1 MAKKSVASTNVSIGA
16 NLNGLKRGL
25 KIASS
30 KLRRFGTQAKQIGTT
45 LSTGISAPLIGL
57 GAISVRTFSTFEAE
71 MSKVKA
77 VSGATENQFKTLEAQ
92 AKKLGATTTFTASE
106 VAGLQVEFAK
116 LGFTASEI
124 DKVTESTLYLAQAGG
139 AELGR
144 AAEVAGS
151 TLRAFGLA
159 AEETGRVTD
168 VMAKSFATSSLD
180 MESFAEAMKTV
191 APIAKATGVSME
203 EASGMLGVLANNGIK
218 GSIAGTA
225 LKKIL
230 SDLHKEGKPMTQ
242 TFKELSNQNISLADA
257 NDLVGDRAKGA
268 LLVLTEQMGLVDEL
282 TLSYQNA
289 EGAAQAMAEEMM
301 DNTAGAFK
309 TLQSATEGALI
320 EIGEAITENE
330 IFKGVLEK
338 LTATVGKITKAISG
352 MTAAEQYNKVILAG
366 LLALVPLVITAV
378 GALSIA
384 FGSLTAAMGPV
395 GIAIAGVV
403 LAYQALKKE
412 VTESDEVIKEA
423 LQSENFVK
431 AQENLKQRLAEVN
444 AQLKLRK
451 EALQRATEA
460 GRIEQ
465 KDREKAAVDKLEKQR
480 LKLLEALKGVQDKNT
495 ESLETYRQAMNDYA
509 EEQRKARGEQ
519 DKGSKATAKGTKKLS
534 EYAKAMQRVNAI
546 SKERKEIN
554 EAFGQDLDTTP
565 FEDFDPLPFDEEEVD
580 EKFENL
586 RKNYA
591 KLRLAQIELAKHG
604 GEAIQNFATTTI
616 AGMAEIAGAMI
627 VGEASFKDMG
637 RFILGSFADLLMSLG
652 QMFIQYSIAV
662 SSFVQALLMGPT
674 PIGAGLALAAGIAM
688 IAAAGAIK
696 ASMAK
701 ATEGIPALAE
711 GGIVTGPTLA
721 LIGEGR
727 ESEAVIPLSKLP
739 QIAGANGGAVEVYGR
754 ISGQDILLS
763 SEKAG
768 RVRTRYRGF

>member
-57 GAISVRTFSTFEAE
+57 GAIAVRTFQGFEAE

-77 VSGATENQFKTLEAQ
+77 VSGATAQEFKILEDQ
-92 AKKLGATTTFTASE
+92 AKKLGAATTFTASE

-139 AELGR
+139 AELAR

-168 VMAKSFATSSLD
+168 VMAKSFSTSSLD

-191 APIAKATGVSME
+191 APIAKATGVSVE
-203 EASGMLGVLANNGIK
+203 EASAMLGALANNGIK

-230 SDLHKEGKPMTQ
+230 SELHREGKPMTQ
-242 TFKELSNQNISLADA
+242 TFRELSTQNINLADA
-257 NDLVGDRAKGA
+257 NDLVGERAKGA
-268 LLVLTEQMGLVDEL
+268 LLVLTEQMGLVDDL
-282 TLSYQNA
+282 TVSYQDA

-309 TLQSATEGALI
+309 ILQSATEGALI

-330 IFKGVLEK
+330 VFKGVLEK

-352 MTAAEQYNKVILAG
+352 MSDAELYNKVILAG
-366 LLALVPLVITAV
+366 LLALVPLIITAV
-378 GALSIA
+378 GALTIA
-384 FGSLTAAMGPV
+384 FGSLTAAMGPI
-395 GIAIAGVV
+395 GIAIAGVT
-403 LAYQALKKE
+403 ALY
-412 VTESDEVIKEA
+412 
-423 LQSENFVK
+423 LG
-431 AQENLKQRLAEVN
+431 
-444 AQLKLRK
+444 LRK
-451 EALQRATEA
+451 EVDLT
-460 GRIEQ
+460 Q
-465 KDREKAAVDKLEKQR
+465 KAVDKALASEDAEKSAKELQDR
-480 LKLLEALKGVQDKNT
+480 YELLTDSIIDQGQAIKEYVANYSNPFYDADGTRRYKELKGH
-495 ESLETYRQAMNDYA
+495 LETLKAEREKVSAGLDKLRENQAAANKETEEGKNKTEEATGATERQQEAIVSLTPKIA
-509 EEQRKARGEQ
+509 ELQLAVNGLDFQPMVAETDEA
-519 DKGSKATAKGTKKLS
+519 TKKLWRMLEAAKVLS
-534 EYAKAMQRVNAI
+534 EGINQVINAMV
-546 SKERKEIN
+546 
-554 EAFGQDLDTTP
+554 FDTI
-565 FEDFDPLPFDEEEVD
+565 V
-580 EKFENL
+580 
-586 RKNYA
+586 
-591 KLRLAQIELAKHG
+591 
-604 GEAIQNFATTTI
+604 
-616 AGMAEIAGAMI
+616 GMAEIGGAI
-627 VGEASFKDMG
+627 LVGEATFKDFG
-637 RFILGSFADLLMSLG
+637 KFALG
-652 QMFIQYSIAV
+652 QLANLFNMLGQLFIEYGIAAELLKV
-662 SSFVQALLMGPT
+662 SLAHG
-674 PIGAGLALAAGIAM
+674 PIGGPLAIAAGIAL
-688 IAAAGAIK
+688 IAAAGAINAK
-696 ASMAK
+696 MA
-701 ATEGIPALAE
+701 AAAEGVPALAE

>member
-352 MTAAEQYNKVILAG
+352 MSDAELYNKVILAG

-395 GIAIAGVV
+395 GIAIAGVT
-403 LAYQALKKE
+403 ALY
-412 VTESDEVIKEA
+412 
-423 LQSENFVK
+423 LG
-431 AQENLKQRLAEVN
+431 
-444 AQLKLRK
+444 LRK
-451 EALQRATEA
+451 EVDLT
-460 GRIEQ
+460 Q
-465 KDREKAAVDKLEKQR
+465 KAVDKALASEDAEKSAKELQDRYELLTDSIIDQGNAIKDYVANYSNPFYDAEETRRYKELKGHLETLKAEREKVSAGLDKLREKQAANN
-480 LKLLEALKGVQDKNT
+480 KETEEAT
-495 ESLETYRQAMNDYA
+495 EV
-509 EEQRKARGEQ
+509 
-519 DKGSKATAKGTKKLS
+519 TK
-534 EYAKAMQRVNAI
+534 EYEFAV
-546 SKERKEIN
+546 S
-554 EAFGQDLDTTP
+554 G
-565 FEDFDPLPFDEEEVD
+565 
-580 EKFENL
+580 
-586 RKNYA
+586 
-591 KLRLAQIELAKHG
+591 LAKTLNADLAPSQERAKELLDGVFTQVHSNNLFNYREGLERLNNTQAQAIDLTG
-604 GEAIQNFATTTI
+604 GLALEFSQNLGNA
-616 AGMAEIAGAMI
+616 IAGAI
-627 VGEASFKDMG
+627 VNGDNFAESFITALKAMAAQLIATIALVAVLAALLIVATGGLAGLSFKG
-637 RFILGSFADLLMSLG
+637 LLSAMK
-652 QMFIQYSIAV
+652 IV
-662 SSFVQALLMGPT
+662 SKTS
-674 PIGAGLALAAGIAM
+674 GI
-688 IAAAGAIK
+688 
-696 ASMAK
+696 
-701 ATEGIPALAE
+701 GIPFLAE
-711 GGIVTGPTLA
+711 GGIVTGPQLA
-721 LIGEGR
+721 MIGEAGP
-727 ESEAVIPLSKLP
+727 EAVIPLSKLP
-739 QIAGANGGAVEVYGR
+739 QIAGATGGAVEVYGR

>member
-1 MAKKSVASTNVSIGA
+1 MAKRSVASTNISVGA
-16 NLNGLKRGL
+16 NLTGLQRGL
-25 KIASS
+25 KIASRS
-30 KLRRFGTQAKQIGTT
+30 LRRFGTQAKQIGTS
-45 LSTGISAPLIGL
+45 LSTSISAPLIGL
-57 GAISVRTFSTFEAE
+57 GAISVRTFQGFEAE

-77 VSGATENQFKTLEAQ
+77 VSGATAQEFKILEAQ

-168 VMAKSFATSSLD
+168 VMAKSFSTSSLD
-180 MESFAEAMKTV
+180 MESFAEAMKMV

-242 TFKELSNQNISLADA
+242 TFRELSNQNISLAEA

-352 MTAAEQYNKVILAG
+352 MTDAEQYNKVILAG
-366 LLALVPLVITAV
+366 LLALVPLVVTAV
-378 GALSIA
+378 GALTLA

-423 LQSENFVK
+423 LESENFVK
-431 AQENLKQRLAEVN
+431 AQENLKQRLKEVN
-444 AQLKLRK
+444 DQLKLRR

-465 KDREKAAVDKLEKQR
+465 KDREGAAVTKLEKQR
-480 LKLLEALKGVQDKNT
+480 VKLLEALQGVQDKNT
-495 ESLETYRQAMNDYA
+495 ESLDTYRKAMNDYA

-519 DKGSKATAKGTKKLS
+519 EESTDATGRQQEAIVSLTPKIAELQLAVNGLDFQPMVEETDEATKKLWRMLEAAEVLNERMS
-534 EYAKAMQRVNAI
+534 QVINAMV
-546 SKERKEIN
+546 
-554 EAFGQDLDTTP
+554 FDT
-565 FEDFDPLPFDEEEVD
+565 VV
-580 EKFENL
+580 
-586 RKNYA
+586 
-591 KLRLAQIELAKHG
+591 
-604 GEAIQNFATTTI
+604 
-616 AGMAEIAGAMI
+616 GMAEIGGAI
-627 VGEASFKDMG
+627 LAGEASFKDLG
-637 RFILGSFADLLMSLG
+637 RFALG
-652 QMFIQYSIAV
+652 QLASLFHQLGVLFLEYGIAV
-662 SSFVQALLMGPT
+662 EGLKVALSMGPIGG
-674 PIGAGLALAAGIAM
+674 PLAIGAGLAL
-688 IAAAGAIK
+688 IAAAGAINAK
-696 ASMAK
+696 MA
-701 ATEGIPALAE
+701 AAAEGVPALAE

>member
-1 MAKKSVASTNVSIGA
+1 MAKRSVASTNISVGA
-16 NLNGLKRGL
+16 NLTGLQRGL
-25 KIASS
+25 KIASRS
-30 KLRRFGTQAKQIGTT
+30 LRRFGTQAKQIGTS
-45 LSTGISAPLIGL
+45 LSTSISAPLIGL
-57 GAISVRTFSTFEAE
+57 GAISVRTFQGFEAE

-77 VSGATENQFKTLEAQ
+77 VSGATAQEFKILEAQ

-168 VMAKSFATSSLD
+168 VMAKSFSTSSLD
-180 MESFAEAMKTV
+180 MESFAEAMKMV

-242 TFKELSNQNISLADA
+242 TFKELSNQNISLAEA

-352 MTAAEQYNKVILAG
+352 MTDAEQYNKVILAG

-378 GALSIA
+378 GALTIA

-412 VTESDEVIKEA
+412 VKIG
-423 LQSENFVK
+423 
-431 AQENLKQRLAEVN
+431 
-444 AQLKLRK
+444 
-451 EALQRATEA
+451 RASC
-460 GRIEQ
+460 
-465 KDREKAAVDKLEKQR
+465 RE
-480 LKLLEALKGVQDKNT
+480 
-495 ESLETYRQAMNDYA
+495 
-509 EEQRKARGEQ
+509 
-519 DKGSKATAKGTKKLS
+519 
-534 EYAKAMQRVNAI
+534 RV
-546 SKERKEIN
+546 
-554 EAFGQDLDTTP
+554 
-565 FEDFDPLPFDEEEVD
+565 
-580 EKFENL
+580 
-586 RKNYA
+586 
-591 KLRLAQIELAKHG
+591 
-604 GEAIQNFATTTI
+604 
-616 AGMAEIAGAMI
+616 
-627 VGEASFKDMG
+627 
-637 RFILGSFADLLMSLG
+637 
-652 QMFIQYSIAV
+652 
-662 SSFVQALLMGPT
+662 
-674 PIGAGLALAAGIAM
+674 
-688 IAAAGAIK
+688 
-696 ASMAK
+696 
-701 ATEGIPALAE
+701 
-711 GGIVTGPTLA
+711 
-721 LIGEGR
+721 
-727 ESEAVIPLSKLP
+727 
-739 QIAGANGGAVEVYGR
+739 
-754 ISGQDILLS
+754 
-763 SEKAG
+763 
-768 RVRTRYRGF
+768 

>member
-57 GAISVRTFSTFEAE
+57 GAIAVRTFQGFEAE

-77 VSGATENQFKTLEAQ
+77 VSGATAQEFKILEDQ
-92 AKKLGATTTFTASE
+92 AKKLGASTTFTASE

-159 AEETGRVTD
+159 AEETGRITD
-168 VMAKSFATSSLD
+168 VMAKSFSTSSLD

-191 APIAKATGVSME
+191 APIAKATGVSVE
-203 EASGMLGVLANNGIK
+203 EASAMLGALANNGIK

-230 SDLHKEGKPMTQ
+230 SELHREGKPMTQ
-242 TFKELSNQNISLADA
+242 TFRELSNQNINLADA
-257 NDLVGDRAKGA
+257 NDLVGERAKGA
-268 LLVLTEQMGLVDEL
+268 LLVLTEQMGLVDDL
-282 TLSYQNA
+282 TVSYQDA

-309 TLQSATEGALI
+309 ILQSATEGALI
-320 EIGEAITENE
+320 EIGESITENE
-330 IFKGVLEK
+330 VFKGVLEK

-352 MTAAEQYNKVILAG
+352 MTDAEQYNKVILAG

-395 GIAIAGVV
+395 GIAIAGVT
-403 LAYQALKKE
+403 ALY
-412 VTESDEVIKEA
+412 
-423 LQSENFVK
+423 LG
-431 AQENLKQRLAEVN
+431 
-444 AQLKLRK
+444 LRK
-451 EALQRATEA
+451 EVDLT
-460 GRIEQ
+460 Q
-465 KDREKAAVDKLEKQR
+465 KAVDKALASEDAEKSAKELQDRYELLTDSIIDQGQAIKEYVANYSNPFYDAEETRRYKELKGHLETLKAEREKVSAGLDKLREKQAANN
-480 LKLLEALKGVQDKNT
+480 KETEEAT
-495 ESLETYRQAMNDYA
+495 EV
-509 EEQRKARGEQ
+509 
-519 DKGSKATAKGTKKLS
+519 TKQYES
-534 EYAKAMQRVNAI
+534 VV
-546 SKERKEIN
+546 S
-554 EAFGQDLDTTP
+554 G
-565 FEDFDPLPFDEEEVD
+565 
-580 EKFENL
+580 
-586 RKNYA
+586 
-591 KLRLAQIELAKHG
+591 LAKTIDADLYPSQQRMTSLLNGAVTQVQTKLVGLQKSLVNLGEPLKQSIDLTG
-604 GEAIQNFATTTI
+604 GLAYEFSTNLSNA
-616 AGMAEIAGAMI
+616 IAGAI
-627 VGEASFKDMG
+627 VNGD
-637 RFILGSFADLLMSLG
+637 SFAESFITALKAMAAQLIATIALVAILATLLVITS
-652 QMFIQYSIAV
+652 
-662 SSFVQALLMGPT
+662 
-674 PIGAGLALAAGIAM
+674 GAGLAGLSLESLLVGMKAVSKGAGI
-688 IAAAGAIK
+688 K
-696 ASMAK
+696 
-701 ATEGIPALAE
+701 IPFLAE
-711 GGIVTGPTLA
+711 GGIVNGPQLA
-721 LIGEGR
+721 MIGEAGP
-727 ESEAVIPLSKLP
+727 EAVIPLSKLP
-739 QIAGANGGAVEVYGR
+739 QIAGATGGAVEVYGR